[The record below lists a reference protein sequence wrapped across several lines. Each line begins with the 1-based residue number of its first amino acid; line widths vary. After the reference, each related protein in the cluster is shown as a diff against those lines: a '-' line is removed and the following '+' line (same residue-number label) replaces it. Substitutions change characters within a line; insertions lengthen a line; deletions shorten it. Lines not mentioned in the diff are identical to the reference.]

1 MVKSVPIIV
10 AAMLLTVLV
19 LFLASGPVSRA
30 VERHPTL
37 QMLAL
42 SFVIL
47 IGAML
52 VMEGSGHHVEKGYIY
67 FAMGFAVAVEALNLV
82 ASRKRASGHP
92 GGP

>member
-1 MVKSVPIIV
+1 
-10 AAMLLTVLV
+10 
-19 LFLASGPVSRA
+19 
-30 VERHPTL
+30 
-37 QMLAL
+37 MLAL

-82 ASRKRASGHP
+82 ASRKRASWHP